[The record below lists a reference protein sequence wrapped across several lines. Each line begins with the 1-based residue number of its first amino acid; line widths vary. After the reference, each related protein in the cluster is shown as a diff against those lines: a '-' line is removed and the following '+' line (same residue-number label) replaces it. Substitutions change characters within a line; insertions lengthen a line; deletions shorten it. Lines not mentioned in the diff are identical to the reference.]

1 MLTATC
7 TPGSNEAYVRAI
19 LAPACAPVDEGGL
32 GYRAVVV
39 NSRGCAGTPVT
50 SQKLYHCGNT
60 DDARQ
65 ALMYIS
71 HRYPKAKLIG
81 LGFSLGANILVRY
94 LAQEGEH
101 SRLVAGCALG
111 CVSTSVCFA

>member
-19 LAPACAPVDEGGL
+19 LAPACAPVDEGGV

-101 SRLVAGCALG
+101 SRIVAGCALG
-111 CVSTSVCFA
+111 CVSTSVCLA